1 VYPALAVVAALD
13 ASAEVLWVGGEGGM
27 EAGLVQRAGIP
38 LVAIPAAGVHGV
50 GLRAL
55 PGNIWR
61 LVRGVSA
68 ARRVLRQ
75 FKPQVLFFTGGYV
88 GVPIALAGWRLPK
101 LVLVPDIEP
110 GLALKLLSWLADLT
124 ALATEQTRRYLP
136 PGRRCRV
143 TGYPTRPELRLVD
156 RSGARRAL
164 GLPPAEPV
172 VLVFGG
178 SRGAHSINQAL
189 WAHLPQW
196 LELAHVVHITGE
208 LDWPGHSIAANQL
221 DPAQRRRY
229 HPYAYLH
236 EQMAD
241 ALAAADLAVA
251 RAGAST
257 LGEFPLFGLPSI
269 LIPYP
274 HAWRYQ
280 RVNAAY
286 LEERGAALIIDDGR
300 LETDLLPAAK
310 SILGRP
316 ERCQQMAEAALRLA
330 APRAAREIA
339 GELQAMAGKERGRRW
354 LA

>member
-1 VYPALAVVAALD
+1 LAVVAALD
-13 ASAEVLWVGGEGGM
+13 ASVEVLWVGGEGGM

-38 LVAIPAAGVHGV
+38 MVAIPAAGVHGV

-61 LVRGVSA
+61 LVRGVTA
-68 ARRVLRQ
+68 ARRVLGR

-110 GLALKLLSWLADLT
+110 GLALKLLSRLADLT
-124 ALATEQTRRYLP
+124 AITTEQTRHFLP
-136 PGRRCRV
+136 PGGRCRV
-143 TGYPTRPELRLVD
+143 TGYPTRPEFRLVD
-156 RSGARRAL
+156 RPGARRAL
-164 GLPPAEPV
+164 NLPLAEAV

-189 WAHLPQW
+189 WAQLPGW

-208 LDWPGHSIAANQL
+208 SDWPLQRQAVNRL
-221 DPAQRRRY
+221 DPALRRRY
-229 HPYAYLH
+229 HPFAYLH
-236 EQMAD
+236 EQMGD

-251 RAGAST
+251 RAGASS

-286 LEERGAALIIDDGR
+286 LEERGAAVVVEDDQ
-300 LETDLLPAAK
+300 LNAKLLPTVS
-310 SILGRP
+310 SILGSP
-316 ERCQQMAEAALRLA
+316 EQCRQMAKSALSLATPDAASA
-330 APRAAREIA
+330 IA
-339 GELQAMAGKERGRRW
+339 GELQAMAREQGVARG
-354 LA
+354 